1 MGKEVVV
8 FLGERADLGSHME
21 QQQCTVC
28 SALCLPSGRHVSCV
42 ILGLPLG
49 AYQATLVYPILRQEG
64 KRVVK
69 KHLGQYKD
77 REITHQLQSQAK
89 QNWLGEK

>member
-1 MGKEVVV
+1 MVV
-8 FLGERADLGSHME
+8 FLGERADLGSYME
-21 QQQCTVC
+21 QQQRTVC
-28 SALCLPSGRHVSCV
+28 SALCLPSGRHVLCV

-49 AYQATLVYPILRQEG
+49 AYQATLMFPILSKTGRE
-64 KRVVK
+64 KRSEK
-69 KHLGQYKD
+69 LLGQYKD